1 MNTNKIYAEKLA
13 AEYSQK
19 LTNKINQLKK
29 LDQKVKTFPQTFALT
44 FGIISSLVFGSGMC
58 FAMKVIGNSML
69 LGIILGLIG
78 ILLMSINY
86 PMYKRMLQNR
96 KNKYGSDILRLA
108 QEIVNEEK

>member
-19 LTNKINQLKK
+19 ETNKINQLKK
-29 LDQKVKTFPQTFALT
+29 LDQKVKTYPQTFALS
-44 FGIISSLVFGSGMC
+44 FGIVSSLVFGSGMC
-58 FAMKVIGNSML
+58 FAMKVIGDSML
-69 LGIILGLIG
+69 LGIGLGLVG
-78 ILLMSINY
+78 IFLMSITY
-86 PMYKRMLQNR
+86 PMYKKMLQNR

>member
-1 MNTNKIYAEKLA
+1 
-13 AEYSQK
+13 
-19 LTNKINQLKK
+19 
-29 LDQKVKTFPQTFALT
+29 
-44 FGIISSLVFGSGMC
+44 
-58 FAMKVIGNSML
+58 MKVIGNSML

-78 ILLMSINY
+78 ILLMSITY